1 MIQCQIIRSQL
12 DSMSDKLVAIFRP
25 IRVENVSIMKNRIIP
40 LVLSLLLIA
49 SIFAA
54 PASASVGSANLK
66 VTIIEINPYPAQ
78 IGQYM
83 DLTVQVENVGR
94 DRADNAFVEVVPE
107 YPFSLDSPQNAV
119 QNIGALNPEKIATK
133 EFHLFVDKDAQKGTR
148 SIDIRTRTDMDSPW
162 SEETFDIRVGTETFD
177 SKGTVELETFTFDPE
192 VFMPGDRGTVTVT
205 LINRAT
211 TPTVS
216 IDGEDFDTN
225 ARIQSAV
232 LKSSNEDVSVSSP
245 PYVEMGLLGPGDSI
259 DLTFNVEVGEDVR
272 EGTHNLVLAIEGN
285 SFDYNS
291 RKNIPLEVDSSN
303 VRVIPSKPLKL
314 VNGEATLEF
323 DVANTHPN
331 EFSSVSIKPEAE
343 GVEFYPAEYFIGPM
357 DPDELF
363 TIEFDAVAENS
374 DGLEGL
380 APDESEAVNMT
391 LIASYSNGIN
401 LHENEVINLQLR
413 STTENTGS
421 SSQSVIVAVVLVA
434 LVAAGVLVYRKKKQ
448 GKE

>member
-1 MIQCQIIRSQL
+1 MT
-12 DSMSDKLVAIFRP
+12 K
-25 IRVENVSIMKNRIIP
+25 MKNRIIP

-66 VTIIEINPYPAQ
+66 VTIIEISPYPAQ
-78 IGQYM
+78 IGQYV

-94 DRADNAFVEVVPE
+94 DRADDASIEVVPE
-107 YPFSLDSPQNAV
+107 YPFSLDSPLNGM
-119 QNIGALNPEKIATK
+119 QNIGALAPEKIATR

-148 SIDIRTRTDMDSPW
+148 SIDIRTRIDKDSPW

-177 SKGTVELETFTFDPE
+177 SKGTVELEAITFDPE

-205 LINRAT
+205 LVNRAT

-216 IDGEDFDTN
+216 IGGEDFDTN

-232 LKSSNEDVSVSSP
+232 LETSTDGVTVSSP
-245 PYVEMGLLGPGDSI
+245 PYVEMGLLGPGDRI

-272 EGTHNLVLAIEGN
+272 DGTYNLILAIQGN

-291 RKNIPLEVDSSN
+291 RKNIPLEVDSAN

-331 EFSSVSIKPEAE
+331 EFSSVRIKPEAE
-343 GVEFYPAEYFIGPM
+343 GIEFYPVEYFIGPM

-363 TIEFDAVAENS
+363 TIEFDAVVEGS

-380 APDESEAVNMT
+380 APDGSEPVNLT
-391 LIASYSNGIN
+391 LIASYSNGVN
-401 LHENEVINLQLR
+401 LHENEVSNLQLR
-413 STTENTGS
+413 FATENTGS
-421 SSQSVIVAVVLVA
+421 NSQSVIVAVLLVA
-434 LVAAGVLVYRKKKQ
+434 LLAAGVLVYRKKKQ
-448 GKE
+448 SKE